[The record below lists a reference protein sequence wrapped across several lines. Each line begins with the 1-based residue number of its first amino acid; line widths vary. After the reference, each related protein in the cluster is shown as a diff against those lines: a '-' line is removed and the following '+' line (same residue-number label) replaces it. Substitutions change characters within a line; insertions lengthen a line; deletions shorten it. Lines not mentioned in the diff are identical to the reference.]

1 VNAILSNINNRTRLP
16 KLGVVRLGVKD
27 GSGRPQEV
35 GHFIL
40 DIEDSNLRS
49 NAQALYGDKPK
60 ALDITFF
67 SDRIEDVFRCTLQR
81 WVKDKQGTSRLMC
94 EGTGIEA
101 VEGGRMRSC
110 PCPALGSGCQKKT
123 VLKFLIPRLTIGGY
137 FLMPTRSDNNADNI
151 ETSLKLL
158 KRTTGG
164 LMSEMRLKRTEGYA
178 TVNGVRTRK
187 FYVAVEGHLA
197 MGPAMPASAV
207 PSAVKPHEETS
218 AKGQRVAG
226 MTSLG
231 TLLQPPDAC
240 TLARQEE
247 LRLRDGRGKVRE
259 KIRLFI
265 MEPGAEAAAEQYSC
279 IRFSKKSFEDLSVD
293 QLLELWHSID
303 DETTLGDIY
312 TIFLANQRGLPEVQR
327 G

>member
-1 VNAILSNINNRTRLP
+1 
-16 KLGVVRLGVKD
+16 VKD
-27 GSGRPQEV
+27 GSGWPQEV

-40 DIEDSNLRS
+40 DIEDNNLRS

-60 ALDITFF
+60 VLDITFF

-81 WVKDKQGTSRLMC
+81 WVKDKQGISRLLC
-94 EGTGIEA
+94 EGTGTEA
-101 VEGGRMRSC
+101 IEGGRMRLC

-137 FLMPTRSDNNADNI
+137 FLLATRSDNNADNI
-151 ETSLKLL
+151 ETGLKLI

-164 LMSEMRLKRTEGYA
+164 LIMREMSLKRTEGYA

-187 FYVAVEGHLA
+187 FYVALEGHY
-197 MGPAMPASAV
+197 AV
-207 PSAVKPHEETS
+207 PAITAAAVPAVKPQEGTP
-218 AKGQRVAG
+218 AAGQSVAG

-231 TLLQPPDAC
+231 TLLRPPDAC

-247 LRLRDGRGKVRE
+247 LRLRDGRHKVRE

-265 MEPGAEAAAEQYSC
+265 MEPGAEAAAEKYAC
-279 IRFSKKSFEDLSVD
+279 IRFSKKCFEDLSVD

-303 DETTLGDIY
+303 DDETTLGDIY
-312 TIFLANQRGLPEVQR
+312 TIFLASRSGLPEVQR